1 MNAVLGDNVGSAREA
16 WAALRSLGR
25 VVVSEALGNE
35 GKADALM
42 TRWMEQR
49 WRPQFGGLGV
59 DADMPLQAEWL
70 CVPSSGTE
78 TTRVAA
84 AKQIVAHIRKLTEW
98 SPPSYQDAVMR
109 GEMQDVLDYLIT
121 RFPRLFGGIQQR
133 IDEEVKEA
141 GYATMAEMVVGLVR
155 SFSECT

>member
-1 MNAVLGDNVGSAREA
+1 MSH
-16 WAALRSLGR
+16 
-25 VVVSEALGNE
+25 
-35 GKADALM
+35 M
-42 TRWMEQR
+42 
-49 WRPQFGGLGV
+49 
-59 DADMPLQAEWL
+59 
-70 CVPSSGTE
+70 
-78 TTRVAA
+78 
-84 AKQIVAHIRKLTEW
+84 RKLTEW